1 MRLLWCL
8 LRICFVIFILFN
20 LSLVKFVQSQK
31 GATNPPSPTSKGAGD
46 LFDPSYPAPKEGGTT
61 RP

>member
-8 LRICFVIFILFN
+8 LRICFVIFIFFN
-20 LSLVKFVQSQK
+20 LCLPKFVQSQK

-46 LFDPSYPAPKEGGTT
+46 LFERSYPPPKAGGTT
-61 RP
+61 GQ